1 MVRGLIWHRNLNQVA
16 LRQAFS
22 VDWLDLE
29 LLPQVTI
36 DDRVVCLKRHHA
48 LANED
53 EVICLLLPQGAED
66 REVASLRVEDEILA
80 FCKELVGCLLTE
92 WATHVRDDAV
102 VEAALD
108 QYLLSV
114 SQRVL
119 PQSLRLDLQDF
130 SLFCEQLLLLLA
142 LVGLLGEN
150 IDAVACFLALNELV
164 FLLLQL
170 HKVAAPFVVHHFLE
184 RGRYDFSLDCLLRVC
199 GGIVRRVHTCN

>member
-1 MVRGLIWHRNLNQVA
+1 M
-16 LRQAFS
+16 S

-29 LLPQVTI
+29 LLTQVSI
-36 DDRVVCLKRHHA
+36 DDRVVCLQRHHA
-48 LANED
+48 LANKD

-80 FCKELVGCLLTE
+80 FCTELVRCLLTE
-92 WATHVRDDAV
+92 WTTHVGDDAV

-108 QYLLSV
+108 QDLLSV

-142 LVGLLGEN
+142 LVSLLSEDVD
-150 IDAVACFLALNELV
+150 IIACFLGLNELV
-164 FLLLQL
+164 FLLL
-170 HKVAAPFVVHHFLE
+170 
-184 RGRYDFSLDCLLRVC
+184 
-199 GGIVRRVHTCN
+199 